1 MDIYGSGE
9 ALILDQMDIYG
20 SGEALILD
28 PLRWIYTVV
37 ESL

>member
-9 ALILDQMDIYG
+9 PLILDQMDIYG

-37 ESL
+37 ERL

>member
-37 ESL
+37 ERL